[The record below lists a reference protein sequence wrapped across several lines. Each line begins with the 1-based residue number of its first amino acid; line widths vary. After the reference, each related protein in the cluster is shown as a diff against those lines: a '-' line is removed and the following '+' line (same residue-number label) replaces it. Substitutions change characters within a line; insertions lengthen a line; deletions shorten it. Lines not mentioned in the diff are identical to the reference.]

1 MVYRLTLDPASWLS
15 MLTGETTLTI
25 YTNGC
30 VQELDKNPLAD
41 GFNGFFFK
49 INGALVL
56 FADARAFGRGRV
68 PSAPG
73 EGLKLN

>member
-1 MVYRLTLDPASWLS
+1 MVYTLTLDPTSWLA

-30 VQELDKNPLAD
+30 VQERNNNTLAE

-49 INGALVL
+49 VNGALVL
-56 FADARAFGRGRV
+56 FADARAFGRTPV
-68 PSAPG
+68 SSASN